1 MPLPYDYSIRPN
13 IAISQAGGELGQI
26 ISGIRQRNKAEEKAV
41 VATEQA
47 EALKKQYSLDV
58 QEAFKNPTPQSM
70 ARLIA
75 KHPKQR
81 EAFKQGWDLLNE
93 DQKSNELQTTGQV
106 YSALL
111 SNNTEVANNILD
123 EQITARSNSGQD
135 TSKLQNIKDYI
146 ERDPKGAAGYAGLVL
161 SSIMG
166 EKEFA
171 KTFKTLGEERRAG
184 IPSEKWKVLNNKEK
198 KELGLPQ
205 NNAFQIDEDGK
216 ISQIGGKGV
225 SVTVEGAKQFGT
237 IPPGMQLEEV
247 NGAFKMSPIPGSPA
261 EQKAKALVEKK
272 KLSKGVTK
280 RAAGVVFEDIGRLK
294 KKIEEAPWYSPVLG
308 LGGQALSFIPGT
320 NRVDAEALKETVVA
334 NIGFDRLQQMREAS
348 PTGGAL
354 GAISEREL
362 STLQAVLGSLS
373 LSQSEKQLTKNI
385 DRLNVVYKNIL
396 KKAEAYPGAEEF
408 GFGAIEIVETR
419 ITPDGKTIVKYSDGS
434 FELK

>member
-225 SVTVEGAKQFGT
+225 SVTVEGA
-237 IPPGMQLEEV
+237 
-247 NGAFKMSPIPGSPA
+247 FKMSPIPGSPA